1 MINLNW
7 QQFVEKYSPIKNTFV
22 KDAACDGHL
31 FQETN
36 HLKDIPKNK
45 IWTLLDNNDGEDMF
59 IANGLWFIN
68 ALGYIVAREE
78 YALEEKTEVRL
89 EDGYEIKE

>member
-7 QQFVEKYSPIKNTFV
+7 AQFSEKYSPIKNTFV
-22 KDAACDGHL
+22 KDAPCDGYL
-31 FQETN
+31 FQDTS
-36 HLKDIPKNK
+36 HLKDIPKNR

-59 IANGLWFIN
+59 ITNGLWFIN
-68 ALGYIVAREE
+68 ALGYLVAREE

>member
-7 QQFVEKYSPIKNTFV
+7 AQFSEKYSPIKNTFV
-22 KDAACDGHL
+22 KDAPCDGYL
-31 FQETN
+31 FQDTD
-36 HLKDIPKNK
+36 HLKDIPKNR

-59 IANGLWFIN
+59 ITNGLWFIN
-68 ALGYIVAREE
+68 ALGYLVAREE
-78 YALEEKTEVRL
+78 YTLEERTEVRL